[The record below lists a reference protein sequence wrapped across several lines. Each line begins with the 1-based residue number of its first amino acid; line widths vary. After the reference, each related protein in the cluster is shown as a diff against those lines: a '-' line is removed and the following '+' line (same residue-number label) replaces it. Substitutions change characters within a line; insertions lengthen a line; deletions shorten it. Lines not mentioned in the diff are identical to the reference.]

1 LAKVGSRVL
10 VPFGP
15 SKLQGVIVALSIHP
29 PQGQDIPIGSSL
41 RDIAE
46 LLDDDGT
53 EPDESLLS
61 LTRLIS
67 EYYLAPWGQCLRLI
81 LPDQPRARQRPS
93 RRLTTRRNP
102 AEADPVGEDFA
113 SRPLPSIPTAWRD
126 SLKTALDQAHPATF
140 LLQAPAAHRLA
151 CLLQATEETLARQ
164 RAALIIVPEISL
176 ASTIAGLAAARW
188 AERVALLHS
197 GLSPAAHDAAW
208 RRVRAGTA
216 DVVVGT
222 RSAVFAPF
230 PSNRAS
236 LGLICVEQE
245 EDHSLKEEQEPRYH
259 ARDVARM
266 RADQKGAVLLLGSA
280 HPSLETLQTVE
291 PDRKLT
297 LKTVNGSGPPAT
309 APPAIEAV
317 DLRLLPYRTL
327 LSEPLIA
334 GIKQALSAKS
344 RVILFLNRKG
354 FAPLL
359 HCLDCGA
366 SPHCPRC
373 SVPFT
378 FYRRA
383 GRLSCRYC
391 GDSSSLPDTCPSC
404 LASRLEPVGFGTER
418 LEEEVRRLFP
428 EARIGRLDR
437 DLARTQAQADAVRGR
452 LAAGEL
458 DILIGTQMLFR
469 GFPLPP
475 VGLVGLP
482 YADAGLHVPDFRS
495 AERTY
500 QTLLDAAGLALPG
513 DAGGKVVLQTYM
525 PAHHAIASVVQQN
538 ETLFYEQELAFRKAL
553 GYPPFTHLISLHVSG
568 KNAKLVQKAAGEWA
582 GRLKVAAADLFP
594 DEVTIMG
601 PIPAPVA
608 QLRGRHRWQLLVK
621 SAQAEAARQTVRQ
634 TLEELERNKKRRG
647 LKFDVDVDPMEMS

>member
-1 LAKVGSRVL
+1 
-10 VPFGP
+10 
-15 SKLQGVIVALSIHP
+15 
-29 PQGQDIPIGSSL
+29 
-41 RDIAE
+41 
-46 LLDDDGT
+46 
-53 EPDESLLS
+53 
-61 LTRLIS
+61 
-67 EYYLAPWGQCLRLI
+67 
-81 LPDQPRARQRPS
+81 
-93 RRLTTRRNP
+93 
-102 AEADPVGEDFA
+102 
-113 SRPLPSIPTAWRD
+113 
-126 SLKTALDQAHPATF
+126 
-140 LLQAPAAHRLA
+140 
-151 CLLQATEETLARQ
+151 
-164 RAALIIVPEISL
+164 
-176 ASTIAGLAAARW
+176 
-188 AERVALLHS
+188 
-197 GLSPAAHDAAW
+197 
-208 RRVRAGTA
+208 
-216 DVVVGT
+216 
-222 RSAVFAPF
+222 
-230 PSNRAS
+230 
-236 LGLICVEQE
+236 
-245 EDHSLKEEQEPRYH
+245 
-259 ARDVARM
+259 
-266 RADQKGAVLLLGSA
+266 
-280 HPSLETLQTVE
+280 
-291 PDRKLT
+291 
-297 LKTVNGSGPPAT
+297 
-309 APPAIEAV
+309 
-317 DLRLLPYRTL
+317 
-327 LSEPLIA
+327 LIA

-500 QTLLDAAGLALPG
+500 QTLLDAVGLALPG

-582 GRLKVAAADLFP
+582 GRLKAAAVGLSP
-594 DEVTIMG
+594 EEVTIMG

-634 TLEELERNKKRRG
+634 TLDELERNKKRRG
-647 LKFDVDVDPMEMS
+647 LKFDVDVDPLEMM